1 MQIPPST
8 IMVPL
13 LATILVSPVVQATGK
28 PSSDAIV
35 TATARSSLTD
45 LAVLQAPIGHRQPT
59 LEDLPP
65 WLREREKPDSQAN
78 PTQDSQQPRMP
89 RVRPDDGVPRICDPC

>member
-13 LATILVSPVVQATGK
+13 LATIMVSPVVQAIGK

-35 TATARSSLTD
+35 TATARSSRTD

-65 WLREREKPDSQAN
+65 WLREREKPDTQAN
-78 PTQDSQQPRMP
+78 PTQEPGRLGSTADAQSTPHRCDSRM
-89 RVRPDDGVPRICDPC
+89 